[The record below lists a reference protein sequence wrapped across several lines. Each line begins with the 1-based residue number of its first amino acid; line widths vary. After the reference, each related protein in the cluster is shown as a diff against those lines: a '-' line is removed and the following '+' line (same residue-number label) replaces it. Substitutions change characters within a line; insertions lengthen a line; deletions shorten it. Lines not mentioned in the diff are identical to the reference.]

1 MKPLQ
6 IAACLDGRPGHE
18 KQTQGVIAAL
28 TRLTPVAATYTKLP
42 RPTVATGLKNWIVY
56 LGTLGLRTWQPT
68 GSKAV
73 DLIIGT
79 GAATHI
85 PMLRLKGRSH
95 AKIVTCMTPDP
106 LLVGKI
112 DLCLV
117 PHHDQPPQRANIF
130 TTIGPPGLP
139 ARTRRSDSQRNLILV
154 GGRDEKSH
162 AWQTASLLAQIKT
175 LVAREPDLTWTIT
188 SSPRT
193 PGECEIRLQAL
204 ADGYPQVTFF
214 RAQDTA
220 KGWIEGAYAQ
230 NGTAWV
236 TADSISMIYEALTA
250 GCRVGVLPVQWKK
263 PHNKFQKSIDYLERR
278 HMVMIYEYWL
288 TNPGQSF
295 QPAALDEASR
305 CAEEILR
312 RWWPDRLNGWIIP

>member
-6 IAACLDGRPGHE
+6 IVGCLDGRPGHE

-28 TRLTPVAATYTKLP
+28 TRLTPVDATYEKLP
-42 RPTVATGLKNWIVY
+42 RPTVVTGLKNWIVY
-56 LGTLGLRTWQPT
+56 LGALGLPALQQT
-68 GSKAV
+68 GSNAV
-73 DLIIGT
+73 DLIMGT
-79 GAATHI
+79 GSATHI
-85 PMLRLKGRSH
+85 PMLRLKGRSN

-106 LLVGKI
+106 LLVRKI

-117 PHHDQPPQRANIF
+117 PHHDQPPPRANIF

-139 ARTRRSDSQRNLILV
+139 ARTRLSDSQRSLILV
-154 GGRDEKSH
+154 GGRDEMSH
-162 AWQTASLLAQIKT
+162 VWLTATLLSQVET
-175 LVAREPDLTWTIT
+175 LIAREPELTWTIT

-193 PGECEIRLQAL
+193 PSECEIRLQAL
-204 ADGYPQVTFF
+204 AEVYPQVTFF

-220 KGWIEGAYAQ
+220 KGWIEDAYAQ
-230 NGTAWV
+230 NVTAWV

-250 GCRVGVLPVQWKK
+250 GCQVGVLPVQWKK

-278 HMVMIYEYWL
+278 QMVMTYESRL
-288 TNPGQSF
+288 HNTGQSS

-312 RWWPDRLNGWIIP
+312 RWWPDRLNYWIMP

>member
-6 IAACLDGRPGHE
+6 IKACLDGRPGHE

-28 TRLTPVAATYTKLP
+28 ERLTPVAATYEKLP
-42 RPTVATGLKNWIVY
+42 RPSVVTGLISWIVY
-56 LGTLGLRTWQPT
+56 LGTWGLRILPQR
-68 GSKAV
+68 GSTAV

-85 PMLRLKGRSH
+85 PMLRLKGRSQ

-106 LLVGKI
+106 LLLGKI

-117 PHHDQPPQRANIF
+117 PHHDQPPQRPNIF

-139 ARTRRSDSQRNLILV
+139 ARARLTDSQRSLILV

-162 AWQTASLLAQIKT
+162 VWQTAALVSQIETLL
-175 LVAREPDLTWTIT
+175 AREPDLIWTIT

-193 PGECEIRLQAL
+193 PIECERRLQVL
-204 ADGYPQVTFF
+204 ADAYPQVTFY

-220 KGWIEGAYAQ
+220 RGWIEAAYAQ
-230 NGTAWV
+230 NMTAWV

-250 GCRVGVLPVQWKK
+250 GCRVGVLPVKWKK
-263 PHNKFQKSIDYLERR
+263 PHNKFQKSIDYLVDR
-278 HMVMIYEYWL
+278 HIVMVYEDWL
-288 TNPGQSF
+288 NNARHKV

-312 RWWPDRLNGWIIP
+312 RWWPDRLP

>member
-6 IAACLDGRPGHE
+6 IVACLDGRPGHE

-28 TRLTPVAATYTKLP
+28 MRLTPVAVTDEKLP
-42 RPTVATGLKNWIVY
+42 QPSAVIGLKNWAAY
-56 LGTLGLRTWQPT
+56 LGTLGFQFMPQA
-68 GSKAV
+68 GSNAV

-79 GAATHI
+79 GASTHI
-85 PMLRLKGRSH
+85 PMLRLKGRSQ

-106 LLVGKI
+106 LLLSKI

-139 ARTRRSDSQRNLILV
+139 ARTRVNDSQRSLILV

-162 AWQTASLLAQIKT
+162 VWQTAVLVSQIKT
-175 LVAREPDLTWTIT
+175 LLAREPESTWTIT

-193 PGECEIRLQAL
+193 PDECETHLQAL
-204 ADGYPQVTFF
+204 ADAYPQVTFY

-220 KGWIEGAYAQ
+220 QGWVEAAYAQ
-230 NGTAWV
+230 NVTAWV

-250 GCRVGVLPVQWKK
+250 GCRVGVLPVKWKK
-263 PHNKFQKSIDYLERR
+263 PHNKFQQSIDYLERR
-278 HMVMIYEYWL
+278 QLVMIYEYWL
-288 TNPGQSF
+288 NNAGHTF
-295 QPAALDEASR
+295 QPVILDEASR

-312 RWWPDRLNGWIIP
+312 RWWPERLP